1 MNTIEISKYLS
12 FILRHKPEEIGLTLD
27 AEGWANINELLE
39 KSPPIKNVHLTTECS
54 SKTSKF
60 YIFHFSNL
68 R

>member
-39 KSPPIKNVHLTTECS
+39 KSPPIKNVHLTTE
-54 SKTSKF
+54 T
-60 YIFHFSNL
+60 
-68 R
+68 